1 MKKPYQRILREVI
14 QVRQPLECQD
24 TSTWILKVSSN
35 FVVEHQKTDN
45 VLSQAESPNHVPTT
59 RSSIQLPSM
68 DIINI
73 YMYSIK
79 Y

>member
-1 MKKPYQRILREVI
+1 MKKQYQRILREVI

-24 TSTWILKVSSN
+24 TYIDIEGFIEFCRGTPEDRLFTKPRGIP
-35 FVVEHQKTDN
+35 
-45 VLSQAESPNHVPTT
+45 ESYPNY
-59 RSSIQLPSM
+59 SIQLPSM

-73 YMYSIK
+73 YMYSIR